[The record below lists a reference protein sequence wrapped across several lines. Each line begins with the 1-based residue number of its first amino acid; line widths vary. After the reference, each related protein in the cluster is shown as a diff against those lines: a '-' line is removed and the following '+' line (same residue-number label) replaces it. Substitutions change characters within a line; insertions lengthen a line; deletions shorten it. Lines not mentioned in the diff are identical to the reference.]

1 MAAIKEN
8 PDEMRRLMEMSLMVG
23 SLFLLLNI
31 YWYCFDF
38 FATSLYNKYVGEIF
52 YKLNNGLH
60 LFASPYVTLVI
71 GFTFFSVFAINEKGR
86 KAAEGEYKFFNG
98 KIKMKISKRKGFA
111 ILIFGAL
118 VYFFSPLLLRYEWS
132 SPFIKLLVYVSFLV
146 LGTFLFIF
154 GSHMVHRTLKDE
166 FGDDDY
172 FNEIQQSTFPQC
184 EKLIDND
191 VSVNIPTIY
200 RFGKEL
206 RHGWINF
213 VNPFRATTIM
223 GTPGSGKSF
232 AFVNEFIRQ
241 HLKKGFAMYVYDFKF
256 PTLSVLVYN
265 HFLKNRNNQ
274 NVYPVKPVF
283 KVVNF
288 DDPRFSNRINPIAA
302 NSLDRVDDAYESAY
316 TIMMN
321 LNRTWL
327 NKQGDFF
334 VESPIN
340 FLTAVI
346 WYFRNYD
353 GGKYCTLA
361 HVIEW
366 CGRNSADIISIMATY
381 EELSGYMRPF
391 LEALE
396 KGVYEQLQGQVAS
409 VQIPLS
415 RLRSHELY
423 WVISGSDFSLDINN
437 PKAPIIL
444 CTGNNPDRQTTYGA
458 ALSLINGRLVKRVNH
473 PKRLKLSFIVDEL
486 PTIFFKGID
495 VLIATARSNKV
506 SICLGYQDNSQLI
519 RDYGDKEAKVII
531 GTPGNIVSGQ
541 VKGDTARQLQEMFG
555 KNKQHSK
562 SVNSSDDN
570 VSVNISEK
578 EDFMIPASRIAQLSQ
593 GNFVGLVADDVKY
606 PIPQKAFHAKINLDV
621 KKLDEEEKHF
631 KDLPQI
637 YDFNNAAS
645 YAQIADLIDGKKKEL
660 TAKYSGLKSGD
671 IKSASVALRDLKKEL
686 SDGTSENSSLLTAIA
701 DIENKA
707 MLTAMENNTKRIN
720 RELQAIIDREI
731 EKINTNPEFK
741 SIKAMRDSLLGTTKD
756 NNNN

>member
-1 MAAIKEN
+1 MPALREN
-8 PDEMRRLMEMSLMVG
+8 QDEMRRLMEISLLLG
-23 SLFLLLNI
+23 SLFTMLNV

-38 FATSLYNKYVGEIF
+38 FSPEFSNRYVNEIF
-52 YKLNNGLH
+52 FKLDRGLR

-71 GFTFFSVFAINEKGR
+71 GFAFYTIFAVNEKGR
-86 KAAEGEYKFFNG
+86 KAAEGEYKLFG
-98 KIKMKISKRKGFA
+98 GRIRMKISKKKGFA
-111 ILIFGAL
+111 ILSVGAL
-118 VYFFSPLLLRYEWS
+118 LYFAAPLALRFAWPSPS
-132 SPFIKLLVYVSFLV
+132 VKFAIYVFALAA
-146 LGTFLFIF
+146 GTMAYIF
-154 GSHMVHRTLKDE
+154 GSHMVHRTFKDD

-172 FNEIQQSTFPQC
+172 FNEVQQSTFPQ
-184 EKLIDND
+184 EERLIEND

-200 RFGKEL
+200 RFGRET
-206 RHGWINF
+206 RHGWINI
-213 VNPFRATTIM
+213 VNPFRATTVM

-232 AFVNEFIRQ
+232 AFINEFIRQ
-241 HLKKGFAMYVYDFKF
+241 HLRKGFAMYVYDFKF
-256 PTLSVLVYN
+256 PALTELVYN
-265 HFLKNRNNQ
+265 HYLINRGNKAA
-274 NVYPVKPVF
+274 YPVRPSF

-302 NSLDRVDDAYESAY
+302 ASLDRVDDAYESAY
-316 TIMMN
+316 TIMIN

-327 NKQGDFF
+327 SKQGDFF

-346 WYFRNYD
+346 WYFRNYR

-473 PKRLKLSFIVDEL
+473 PGRLKLSFIVDEL

-506 SICLGYQDNSQLI
+506 SMCLGYQDNSQLV

-531 GTPGNIVSGQ
+531 NTAGNVISGQ
-541 VKGDTARQLQEMFG
+541 VKGETARQMQDMLG
-555 KNKQHSK
+555 KNKQHSR

-570 VSVNISEK
+570 VSVNVSER
-578 EDFMIPASRIAQLSQ
+578 EDFMVPASRIAQLSQ
-593 GNFVGLVADDVKY
+593 GSFVGVISDDKGRNQ
-606 PIPQKAFHAKINLDV
+606 IIEKKGFHASINLDV
-621 KKLDEEEKHF
+621 KKISEEEKHF
-631 KDLPQI
+631 RPLPQI
-637 YDFNNAAS
+637 YDFNDAAS
-645 YAQIADLIDGKKKEL
+645 YSEIAALLPGERKELRSRLTSGDAKEAAAALRNLKAELKAGGEAAAELAEKIEAVEKRGMQAAMERNTKKINAELDAIVAAELKKIDTDERFAQIK
-660 TAKYSGLKSGD
+660 
-671 IKSASVALRDLKKEL
+671 
-686 SDGTSENSSLLTAIA
+686 
-701 DIENKA
+701 
-707 MLTAMENNTKRIN
+707 
-720 RELQAIIDREI
+720 Q
-731 EKINTNPEFK
+731 
-741 SIKAMRDSLLGTTKD
+741 MRDKLLGK
-756 NNNN
+756 N